1 MSPIDALQLSGAI
14 MESLQE
20 PHDVGFH
27 REPSSFVETWAQAI
41 RTRGAVWI
49 HSSNSSL
56 GFLFGERGNQGR
68 TKSSRSAGIY
78 LSDIKTPGSI
88 IRFAQQTGV
97 MSHQGGHFGCLCDM
111 PRAVHVNDLDVVP
124 AHPLGGACMK
134 EAGVGISLFDFP
146 EFTPLLSVSGTLLNK
161 QGEVILT

>member
-1 MSPIDALQLSGAI
+1 MSPIDAPQLSGAI

-27 REPSSFVETWAQAI
+27 REPSSFV
-41 RTRGAVWI
+41 WI

-56 GFLFGERGNQGR
+56 GFLFSERGNQGR
-68 TKSSRSAGIY
+68 TKSSRSASIY
-78 LSDIKTPGSI
+78 LSDIKTPGRI
-88 IRFAQQTGV
+88 IHFAQQTGV
-97 MSHQGGHFGCLCDM
+97 VSRQGGHFACLCDT

-134 EAGVGISLFDFP
+134 ESGVGISLFDCP
-146 EFTPLLSVSGTLLNK
+146 EFTPLLPVSGTLLNK
-161 QGEVILT
+161 QREAILT

>member
-1 MSPIDALQLSGAI
+1 MNLIDALQLSGAI

-56 GFLFGERGNQGR
+56 GFLFSEKGNQGR

-88 IRFAQQTGV
+88 IRFTQQTGV
-97 MSHQGGHFGCLCDM
+97 MSRQGGHFGCLCDM

-161 QGEVILT
+161 QREAILT